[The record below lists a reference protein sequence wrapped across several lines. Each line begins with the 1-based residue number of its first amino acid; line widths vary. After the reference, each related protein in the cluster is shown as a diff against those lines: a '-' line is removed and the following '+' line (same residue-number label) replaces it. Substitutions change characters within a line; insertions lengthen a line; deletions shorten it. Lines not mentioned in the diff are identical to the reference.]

1 MTDTHVDTDIHTYF
15 GLTYSNYLIL
25 HRTLMQSMPEEW
37 QHRFVGMLEELD
49 QAFRHVEKAPYYEVT
64 AAVECEYSDL
74 NEADMRE
81 LGITQPDA
89 PDGGGEDAEIPDV
102 FYDKDG
108 GEHQSWERLLV
119 PRRGGDPIPRYDR
132 GRTFVE
138 PLHGTERLG
147 ELAAGPAGYIVLL
160 RERDDRWAD
169 NWDGLVHPDRQA
181 GDDALAKARAAGY
194 EAILTAATQVT
205 EVPA

>member
-74 NEADMRE
+74 NDADMKA
-81 LGITQPDA
+81 LGVTR
-89 PDGGGEDAEIPDV
+89 PDGPDGDEDGDV
-102 FYDKDG
+102 EDVYYDKDG
-108 GEHQSWERLLV
+108 IEHQSWERIIV
-119 PRRGGDPIPRYDR
+119 PRPGGDPVPHYDR
-132 GRTFVE
+132 GRCLLV
-138 PLHGTERLG
+138 PK
-147 ELAAGPAGYIVLL
+147 AGA
-160 RERDDRWAD
+160 
-169 NWDGLVHPDRQA
+169 
-181 GDDALAKARAAGY
+181 
-194 EAILTAATQVT
+194 
-205 EVPA
+205 